1 MKYTKSAGE
10 KSTVKVTFNFT
21 EEEWAEATQKAY
33 IKSRGKYSVP
43 GFRKGKAPRPVLENY
58 YGHTVFFE
66 DALNMLYAD
75 NYFTVIEKE
84 KDSFTAVGDPE
95 VSIDEIGNGK
105 GVAFT
110 CTIPVKPE
118 VEIEKYTGLKI
129 KKYEYNVTDAD
140 VDKEVKKL
148 LERDAQKIEVTDR
161 PCKSGDTVNID
172 FSGSVDGEK
181 FAGGTAED
189 YDLVLGSGSF
199 IPGFEEQVEG
209 MEIGSERDITVKF
222 PEDYQADNLRGKDAV
237 FHIVLHK
244 IHESKLPELTDEY
257 VKSHAGVDTVEAYR
271 KKTLDKLTREA
282 EGRSRDETE
291 NSIIEEIK
299 KYAKCEIPQAM
310 IENEIDRMVRD
321 FSYRLS
327 YQGIK
332 LEEYIKYMGITMEQF
347 RAQFKDQAQPRVL
360 SQLVIDKIIKTENIK
375 AEESEIDAKL
385 AEQAESVGKTAE
397 EYKKSVDPRQI
408 EYIEN
413 DIIITKLFDFLKN
426 NNELYADVEKPATK
440 KTTTAKKTADGDG
453 EPKKAPAKKTTAK
466 KS

>member
-1 MKYTKSAGE
+1 MNYTKSAGE

-21 EEEWAEATQKAY
+21 QEEWTEAIQKAY
-33 IKSRGKYSVP
+33 IKTRGKYAVP

-66 DALNMLYAD
+66 DALNILYAD
-75 NYFTVIEKE
+75 NFYSVLEKE
-84 KDSFTAVGDPE
+84 KDNFTAVGDPE
-95 VSIDEIGNGK
+95 VSVDEIGNGK
-105 GVAFT
+105 GVSFT
-110 CTIPVKPE
+110 CAIPVKPD
-118 VEIEKYTGLKI
+118 VEIEQYTGLKI
-129 KKYEYNVTDAD
+129 KKYEYNVTDED
-140 VDKEVKKL
+140 LDNEVKKF
-148 LERDAQKIEVTDR
+148 LERDAKKVEVTDR
-161 PCKSGDTVNID
+161 ACKSGDTVNID

-199 IPGFEEQVEG
+199 IPGFEEQVAG

-237 FHIVLHK
+237 FHIVCHK
-244 IHESKLPELTDEY
+244 IYESQLPELTDEY
-257 VKSHAGVDTVEAYR
+257 VKAHAGVDTVEAY
-271 KKTLDKLTREA
+271 KAKTLERLTKSA
-282 EGRSRDETE
+282 ENRSRDDTE
-291 NSIIEEIK
+291 NSIIDEIK
-299 KYAKCEIPQAM
+299 KHAKCEIPEAM

-347 RAQFKDQAQPRVL
+347 RSQFKEEAQPRVL
-360 SQLVIDKIIKTENIK
+360 SQLVIDKIIKAENIK
-375 AEESEIDAKL
+375 AEDAEVDAKL

-408 EYIEN
+408 EYIQN
-413 DIIITKLFDFLKN
+413 DIIVTKLFDFLKA
-426 NNELYADVEKPATK
+426 NNELYTDEEKPA
-440 KTTTAKKTADGDG
+440 A
-453 EPKKAPAKKTTAK
+453 KKAPAKKTTAK

>member
-1 MKYTKSAGE
+1 MNYTKSAGE
-10 KSTVKVTFNFT
+10 KSSVKITFNFT
-21 EEEWAEATQKAY
+21 EEEWAEAVQKAY
-33 IKSRGKYSVP
+33 IKTRGKYSVP

-66 DALNMLYAD
+66 EALNNLYVE
-75 NYFTVIEKE
+75 NYYSVLEKE
-84 KDSFTAVGDPE
+84 KDEFTAVGDPE
-95 VSIDEIGNGK
+95 VSVDEIGNGK
-105 GVAFT
+105 GVSFT
-110 CTIPVKPE
+110 CDIPVKPE

-129 KKYEYNVTDAD
+129 KKYEYNVTDED
-140 VDKEVKKL
+140 VAKEVNKL
-148 LERDAQKIEVTDR
+148 LERDAKKVEVEGR
-161 PCKSGDTVNID
+161 ACKSGDTVNID

-209 MEIGSERDITVKF
+209 MEIGSERDISVKF

-244 IHESKLPELTDEY
+244 IYENQLPELTDEY
-257 VKSHAGVDTVEAYR
+257 VKTHAGVDTVEAYR
-271 KKTLDKLTREA
+271 TKTLERLTKSA
-282 EGRSRDETE
+282 ENKGRDDTE
-291 NSIIEEIK
+291 NSIIDEIK
-299 KYAKCEIPQAM
+299 KHAKCDIPEVM
-310 IENEIDRMVRD
+310 IENEVDRMVRD

-332 LEEYIKYMGITMEQF
+332 LEEYVKYMGVTMEQF
-347 RAQFKDQAQPRVL
+347 RSQFKEEAQPRVL
-360 SQLVIDKIIKTENIK
+360 SQLIIDKIIRTENIK
-375 AEESEIDAKL
+375 AEDSEVDAKL

-408 EYIEN
+408 EYIQN
-413 DIIITKLFDFLKN
+413 DIIVTKLFDFLAA
-426 NNELYADVEKPATK
+426 NNELYTEGETKKTATK
-440 KTTTAKKTADGDG
+440 KS
-453 EPKKAPAKKTTAK
+453 TAK